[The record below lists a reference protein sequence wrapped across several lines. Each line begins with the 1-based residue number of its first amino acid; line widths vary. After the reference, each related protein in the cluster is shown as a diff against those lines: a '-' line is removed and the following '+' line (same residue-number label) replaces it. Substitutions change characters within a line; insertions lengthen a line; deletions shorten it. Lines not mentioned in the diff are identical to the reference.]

1 MDIVK
6 GINEEVI
13 TSKFWTRLDIPDK
26 PPHATITLIDKANDN
41 LRTYHYMVGNNK
53 AKSVGSIQTL
63 ADMHGLMRKSLEILQ
78 PCTFFSPDF
87 PDFLLPRTDHRYC
100 QPTPEQIAQFM
111 PQCSDNNGPEGSS
124 KRVVER
130 AITWGVVRKEPGTAG
145 GPPFSGTQELRARP
159 REFVAV
165 FDNNIKKYVGS
176 ASPNF
181 LEKYGRLAKFV
192 KVYGQVFDN
201 LVQYNIWTRSNYDAE
216 VLTEWFENYMDDF
229 RGMFREAGINQ
240 MHFDRRVRDDT
251 LMQRN
256 NGYHLRSILYYIR
269 TERIKIQTI
278 LPIRRIDLNI
288 WNDDLQS
295 QLAAVDENKL
305 LVGDIHNKIIDRWI
319 DKMNAIEEINDGS

>member
-1 MDIVK
+1 M
-6 GINEEVI
+6 
-13 TSKFWTRLDIPDK
+13 
-26 PPHATITLIDKANDN
+26 
-41 LRTYHYMVGNNK
+41 
-53 AKSVGSIQTL
+53 
-63 ADMHGLMRKSLEILQ
+63 
-78 PCTFFSPDF
+78 
-87 PDFLLPRTDHRYC
+87 
-100 QPTPEQIAQFM
+100 
-111 PQCSDNNGPEGSS
+111 
-124 KRVVER
+124 
-130 AITWGVVRKEPGTAG
+130 
-145 GPPFSGTQELRARP
+145 
-159 REFVAV
+159 

>member
-1 MDIVK
+1 MDITK

-13 TSKFWTRLDIPDK
+13 TSKFWTRLNIPDA
-26 PPHATITLIDKANDN
+26 PPATTITLVDKANDN
-41 LRTYHYMVGNNK
+41 LRTYQYIVNNNK

-63 ADMHGLMRKSLEILQ
+63 SDMHVLMRKSLEILQ
-78 PCTFFSPDF
+78 PCIFFAPDF
-87 PDFLLPRTDHRYC
+87 PDFLLPLTDDRHKELS
-100 QPTPEQIAQFM
+100 PEEVRAFLAQ
-111 PQCSDNNGPEGSS
+111 CIDDSGPEGSS
-124 KRVVER
+124 KRVIER

-159 REFVAV
+159 REFVAI

-176 ASPNF
+176 ATPQF
-181 LEKYGRLAKFV
+181 MEKYGKLARFV

-216 VLTEWFENYMDDF
+216 ILTEWFENYMDDF

-240 MHFDRRVRDDT
+240 MLFDRRVRDDT

-278 LPIRRIDLNI
+278 LPIQRIDLNI
-288 WNDDLQS
+288 WTDDLQS
-295 QLAAVDENKL
+295 KLGAFNQNEL
-305 LVGDIHNKIIDRWI
+305 LVGDLHNKIVDQWI

>member
-145 GPPFSGTQELRARP
+145 GPPFNART
-159 REFVAV
+159 
-165 FDNNIKKYVGS
+165 KSKT
-176 ASPNF
+176 
-181 LEKYGRLAKFV
+181 K
-192 KVYGQVFDN
+192 
-201 LVQYNIWTRSNYDAE
+201 
-216 VLTEWFENYMDDF
+216 
-229 RGMFREAGINQ
+229 
-240 MHFDRRVRDDT
+240 RVCCSVR
-251 LMQRN
+251 
-256 NGYHLRSILYYIR
+256 
-269 TERIKIQTI
+269 
-278 LPIRRIDLNI
+278 
-288 WNDDLQS
+288 
-295 QLAAVDENKL
+295 
-305 LVGDIHNKIIDRWI
+305 
-319 DKMNAIEEINDGS
+319 